1 MVRKLQVFLAWQI
14 IIYVWRGIWSS
25 EHNEE
30 ERCSQM
36 EARGVHNTNLVWVH
50 HSICKAQWNKYY
62 KRCPFNKIE
71 SHNFLPV
78 DIKNSVI
85 HCIFPYI
92 HSISMIFSI
101 ANKFYLY
108 NKIHWIMNFRTFNPL
123 RNVNIWLYWCFQL
136 EAKKEIL
143 GLFHKKISE
152 ILNGTKQIF
161 TWELMEIPS
170 KNAGCGRNVLNNR
183 YII

>member
-1 MVRKLQVFLAWQI
+1 
-14 IIYVWRGIWSS
+14 
-25 EHNEE
+25 
-30 ERCSQM
+30 M
-36 EARGVHNTNLVWVH
+36 EARGVHNTNLIWVH

-71 SHNFLPV
+71 SHNFLLV

-85 HCIFPYI
+85 HCIFSYI

-123 RNVNIWLYWCFQL
+123 RNLNIWLYWCFQL
-136 EAKKEIL
+136 EAKKKRDFGSL
-143 GLFHKKISE
+143 SQKNFRNSE
-152 ILNGTKQIF
+152 WNKANIYMRINGNSQQKC
-161 TWELMEIPS
+161 WMW
-170 KNAGCGRNVLNNR
+170 
-183 YII
+183 